1 MKGFISTKKLNLLL
15 RKNTKKEILYMYINY
30 KCCSCFIERSGKYMI
45 NKEIKK
51 LEDEKR
57 KYQKYCEFCGHTM
70 SFYSF
75 EKDKKLCNHCGKY
88 NYKNDAI
95 KFKYCL
101 SELLK

>member
-1 MKGFISTKKLNLLL
+1 
-15 RKNTKKEILYMYINY
+15 
-30 KCCSCFIERSGKYMI
+30 MI

-75 EKDKKLCNHCGKY
+75 EKDKKLCNHCG
-88 NYKNDAI
+88 
-95 KFKYCL
+95 L
-101 SELLK
+101 SLITHLTLPTTPYV

>member
-1 MKGFISTKKLNLLL
+1 MN
-15 RKNTKKEILYMYINY
+15 
-30 KCCSCFIERSGKYMI
+30 
-45 NKEIKK
+45 NKEIEK

-101 SELLK
+101 SELLKEVSE